1 MLSFVFLKSQCHL
14 ECTQCLC
21 YNKPSGMLILMA
33 GLLILRDGAISHN
46 RPKIATNRIIH
57 EKLHNL
63 FKIAQFKKRKTKIS
77 LCIKFSDIL
86 IIILGR
92 FIFQMAS
99 KLTWKRS
106 FVEETINKAFYASFY
121 MLGTWC

>member
-1 MLSFVFLKSQCHL
+1 MVPVFLK
-14 ECTQCLC
+14 EFFTQKIFLSLK
-21 YNKPSGMLILMA
+21 NLISITWQS

-57 EKLHNL
+57 EKSHNL

-86 IIILGR
+86 IVI
-92 FIFQMAS
+92 
-99 KLTWKRS
+99 
-106 FVEETINKAFYASFY
+106 
-121 MLGTWC
+121 